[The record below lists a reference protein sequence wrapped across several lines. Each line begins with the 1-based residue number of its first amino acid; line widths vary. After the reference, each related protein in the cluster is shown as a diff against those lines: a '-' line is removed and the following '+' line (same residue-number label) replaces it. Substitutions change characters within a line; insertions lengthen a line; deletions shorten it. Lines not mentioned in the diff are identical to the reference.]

1 MMQNKTNNGSSE
13 PIHVN
18 VGDFIG
24 SHVAQTS
31 SVGALAAKWLTNDA
45 REVRD
50 TTDETG
56 NLLMDTACLLRV
68 IADVVQADRAQR
80 MSTDEEVSRAVFFAA
95 ALVDFGASA
104 VEAQGEAAYLVQQTE
119 ERK

>member
-1 MMQNKTNNGSSE
+1 MQNKTNNGSEE
-13 PIHVN
+13 PISLDVSQ
-18 VGDFIG
+18 FLG
-24 SHVAQTS
+24 SRVAQTS
-31 SVGALAAKWLTNDA
+31 SVGAVAAKWLTKDA

-50 TTDETG
+50 TTDEASNILT
-56 NLLMDTACLLRV
+56 DTACLLRV

-104 VEAQGEAAYLVQQTE
+104 VEAQGEAAYLVWQTE

>member
-1 MMQNKTNNGSSE
+1 MQDKTNNGSAE
-13 PIHVN
+13 PIQMN
-18 VGDFIG
+18 AGDFIG

-31 SVGALAAKWLTNDA
+31 SVGALAAKWLTGDA
-45 REVRD
+45 REVGN
-50 TTDETG
+50 TADEASNILT
-56 NLLMDTACLLRV
+56 DTACLLRV

-104 VEAQGEAAYLVQQTE
+104 VEAQGEAAYLVE
-119 ERK
+119 EHK